1 MNWYLK
7 VINQYFDFSG
17 RARRKEYWMFTLF
30 SLIIS
35 WSLPILDVTFGTY
48 IFSIIGSIYY
58 LLVFIPG
65 LAVML
70 RRLHDSGNSG
80 WFLFLLL
87 IPIIGWVWL
96 LVLLCLESEPKTNKW
111 GENPKGIVNDSI
123 IDQIGVE

>member
-1 MNWYLK
+1 
-7 VINQYFDFSG
+7 
-17 RARRKEYWMFTLF
+17 MFTLF
-30 SLIIS
+30 SLIIT
-35 WSLPILDVTFGTY
+35 WSLAILDATFEMY

-58 LLVFIPG
+58 LLVFIPS

-87 IPIIGWVWL
+87 LPIIGWIWL

-111 GENPKGIVNDSI
+111 GENPKGIGNDSI

>member
-7 VINQYFDFSG
+7 VINQYFDFSS

-30 SLIIS
+30 SLIIT
-35 WSLPILDVTFGTY
+35 WSLAILDATFEMY

-58 LLVFIPG
+58 LLVFIPS

-87 IPIIGWVWL
+87 LPIIGWIWL

-111 GENPKGIVNDSI
+111 GENPKGIGNDSI